1 MTHAWLTS
9 PEGQWPLDKDE
20 LVIGREPPAGLLF
33 SLPRISRQQ
42 ARLTRVDRAYYL
54 SDLGSRNGTFVNGQA
69 VGKEGVRLNDGDEI
83 VLGGV
88 VTLVFHDPGE
98 TVEGPR
104 LGRVNGIWIDERAQA
119 VWVDGRL
126 VDPPLSPAQ
135 LTLLGLLYR
144 RAGQIVSRGDII
156 AAVWPEADPAGVSE
170 EAVDGLIKRLRA
182 RLRETLPAP
191 HKEYVE
197 VLRRHGL
204 RLNQPP
210 A

>member
-1 MTHAWLTS
+1 MDHAWLTG
-9 PEGQWPLDKDE
+9 PAGQWALDKDE
-20 LVIGREPPAGLLF
+20 LIIGREPPAGLLF

-42 ARLTRVDRAYYL
+42 ARLVRVDRAYYL

-104 LGRVNGIWIDERAQA
+104 LGRVKGIWIEEQAQA

-126 VDPPLSPAQ
+126 VEPPLSPAQ
-135 LTLLGLLYR
+135 FTLLGLLYQ
-144 RAGQIVSRGDII
+144 RAGQIVSRADII
-156 AAVWPEADPAGVSE
+156 ALVWPEADPAGVSE

-191 HKEYVE
+191 EYIE
-197 VLRRHGL
+197 VLRGHGL

-210 A
+210 V

>member
-1 MTHAWLTS
+1 MDHAWLTG
-9 PEGQWPLDKDE
+9 PAGQWALDKDE
-20 LVIGREPPAGLLF
+20 LIIGREPPAGLLF

-42 ARLTRVDRAYYL
+42 ARLVRVDRAYYL
-54 SDLGSRNGTFVNGQA
+54 SDLGSRNGTFVNGQV

-104 LGRVNGIWIDERAQA
+104 LGRVKGIWIEEQAQA

-126 VDPPLSPAQ
+126 VEPPLSPAQ
-135 LTLLGLLYR
+135 FTLLGLLYR
-144 RAGQIVSRGDII
+144 RAGQIVSRADII
-156 AAVWPEADPAGVSE
+156 ALVWPEADPAGVSE

-182 RLRETLPAP
+182 RLRETLPEP
-191 HKEYVE
+191 EYIE
-197 VLRRHGL
+197 VLRGHGL

-210 A
+210 V

>member
-1 MTHAWLTS
+1 MIHAWLTG
-9 PEGQWPLDKDE
+9 PADQWPLDKDE
-20 LVIGREPPAGLLF
+20 LIIGREPPADLLF

-69 VGKEGVRLNDGDEI
+69 VGKERVRLNDGDEI

-126 VDPPLSPAQ
+126 VEPPLSPAQ

-144 RAGQIVSRGDII
+144 RAGQIVSRADII
-156 AAVWPEADPAGVSE
+156 AAVWPEADSAGVSE

-182 RLRETLPAP
+182 RLRETLPEPREA
-191 HKEYVE
+191 YVE
-197 VLRRHGL
+197 VLRGHGL

>member
-1 MTHAWLTS
+1 MDHAWLTS
-9 PEGQWPLDKDE
+9 PAGQWPLDKDE
-20 LVIGREPPAGLLF
+20 LIIGREPPAGLLF

-69 VGKEGVRLNDGDEI
+69 IGKERVRLNDGDEI

-98 TVEGPR
+98 TVGGPR
-104 LGRVNGIWIDERAQA
+104 LGRVNGIWIDEQAQA
-119 VWVDGRL
+119 VWVDARL
-126 VDPPLSPAQ
+126 VEPPLSPAQ

-144 RAGQIVSRGDII
+144 RAGQIVSRADII
-156 AAVWPEADPAGVSE
+156 AAVWPDDDPAGVSE

-182 RLRETLPAP
+182 RLRETQPER
-191 HKEYVE
+191 EYVE
-197 VLRRHGL
+197 VLRGHGL

>member
-1 MTHAWLTS
+1 M
-9 PEGQWPLDKDE
+9 
-20 LVIGREPPAGLLF
+20 
-33 SLPRISRQQ
+33 
-42 ARLTRVDRAYYL
+42 DRAYYL

-104 LGRVNGIWIDERAQA
+104 LGRVNGIWIDEPAQA

-144 RAGQIVSRGDII
+144 RAGQIVSRADII
-156 AAVWPEADPAGVSE
+156 AAVWPEDDPAGVSE

-182 RLRETLPAP
+182 RLREIGEATPAP
-191 HKEYVE
+191 EYVE